1 MSVTLRPDAARQAEL
16 QTQKLMLEN
25 QALLLKATTPDG
37 GAAPT
42 QLQAVVDEA
51 LEEVSTQL
59 QQAKAAPR
67 LDSYQALPPAPAP
80 GAYTV
85 EPDPA
90 GYRISFQPYSEG

>member
-51 LEEVSTQL
+51 LEEVSTHL
-59 QQAKAAPR
+59 QKAKAAPR
-67 LDSYQALPPAPAP
+67 LD
-80 GAYTV
+80 
-85 EPDPA
+85 
-90 GYRISFQPYSEG
+90 I

>member
-25 QALLLKATTPDG
+25 QALLPKATPPDG

-59 QQAKAAPR
+59 QKAKAAPR